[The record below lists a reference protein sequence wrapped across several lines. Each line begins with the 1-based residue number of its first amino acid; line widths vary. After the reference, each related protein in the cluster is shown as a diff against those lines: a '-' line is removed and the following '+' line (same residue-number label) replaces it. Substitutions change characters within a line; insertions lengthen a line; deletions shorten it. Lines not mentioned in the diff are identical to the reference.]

1 MLLQGQ
7 PSLLPPT
14 ARIGLSRDHP
24 HHRGLTRPQRV
35 QWLLCSHRQAA
46 SGCKDQGQGNYSGSL
61 GYKQGFHMGARAA
74 HTKRAG
80 QALLGQ
86 DPLALHTDP
95 SQDGVVTAALGQLK
109 GSLPGSLAAPNAGLV
124 GPHPGVLPAIHW
136 SRLQ

>member
-1 MLLQGQ
+1 
-7 PSLLPPT
+7 
-14 ARIGLSRDHP
+14 
-24 HHRGLTRPQRV
+24 
-35 QWLLCSHRQAA
+35 
-46 SGCKDQGQGNYSGSL
+46 
-61 GYKQGFHMGARAA
+61 MGARAA

-124 GPHPGVLPAIHW
+124 GRHPGVLPAIHW

>member
-35 QWLLCSHRQAA
+35 QWLLSSHRQAA

-61 GYKQGFHMGARAA
+61 GYKQEFHMGARAA

-86 DPLALHTDP
+86 DPP
-95 SQDGVVTAALGQLK
+95 
-109 GSLPGSLAAPNAGLV
+109 AGTTHRSITGWCCHCST
-124 GPHPGVLPAIHW
+124 GPAEGISPW
-136 SRLQ
+136 